1 MNKKHFY
8 WLSLLLFAVTLG
20 ACSSNQTETSSSE
33 SVQQGTSNLREKP
46 YREEQFLL
54 GTYTR
59 LSVYDEGKEA
69 ALAPAFARIKDLGDR
84 ITINEPGSEID
95 KINEKAGIEPVKVSS
110 DIYYLVKT
118 AKEYSVESQG
128 AFNLVIG
135 AITQLWRIGFDDAR
149 KPSQAEID
157 QALTKLDYNKVQLD
171 DQNETVYLEE
181 KGMIMDLGAIAK
193 GYIAD
198 EIAKVLRQEGVT
210 SGIVD
215 LGGNILVIG
224 HSFRGPDQK
233 WNIGIQDPNTA
244 RGTVIGSVQG
254 ADKTVVTSGVY
265 ERYLEVDGNKY
276 HHIFDTKTGY
286 PVDNDLASVSILTE
300 HSIDGDALTTML
312 FAKGLEEGM
321 RFVEE
326 QAPKGTDAI
335 FITHEG
341 KVYITSGLADNFKLD
356 AESGYEMAK

>member
-1 MNKKHFY
+1 MNKKRFH
-8 WLSLLLFAVTLG
+8 WLGLFLLVLVLG
-20 ACSSNQTETSSSE
+20 ACGTGKSKTNTSE
-33 SVQQGTSNLREKP
+33 STQTPANLRDKP

-59 LSVYDEGKEA
+59 LSVYDEGKED

-95 KINEKAGIEPVKVSS
+95 QINEKAGIEPVQVSP
-110 DIYYLVKT
+110 DIYLLVKT
-118 AKEYSVESQG
+118 AKEYSIKSEG
-128 AFNLVIG
+128 AFNLAIG

-157 QALTKLDYNKVQLD
+157 QALTKIDYNKVQLD
-171 DQNETVYLEE
+171 DEKQTVFLEE
-181 KGMIMDLGAIAK
+181 EGMIIDLGAIAK

-198 EIAKVLRQEGVT
+198 EVAKVLRQEGVT

-224 HSFRGPDQK
+224 HSYRGADQE

-244 RGTVIGSVQG
+244 RGTTIGTIQE
-254 ADKTVVTSGVY
+254 ADKTVVTSGIY
-265 ERYLEVDGNKY
+265 ERFLELDGQKY
-276 HHIFDTKTGY
+276 HHIFDTATGY
-286 PVDNDLASVSILTE
+286 PVENELASVSVVTD

-312 FAKGLEEGM
+312 FAKGLEEGI

-326 QAPKGTDAI
+326 QTPEGTDAI

-341 KVYITSGLADNFKLD
+341 QVYVTSGLQEEFKLD
-356 AESGYEMAK
+356 SESGYQMAK

>member
-1 MNKKHFY
+1 MV
-8 WLSLLLFAVTLG
+8 LLLG
-20 ACSSNQTETSSSE
+20 ACSSEPPQTSASE
-33 SVQQGTSNLREKP
+33 SAQEESHLREKP

-95 KINEKAGIEPVKVSS
+95 KINENAGIEPVKVSS

-118 AKEYSVESQG
+118 AKEYSVESKG

-157 QALTKLDYNKVQLD
+157 EALTKIDYNKVQLN
-171 DQNETVYLEE
+171 DQKETVFLEE
-181 KGMIMDLGAIAK
+181 KGMIIDLGAIAK

-198 EIAKVLRQEGVT
+198 EVATVLRNEGVT

-224 HSFRGPDQK
+224 HSFRGSNQK

-244 RGTVIGSVQG
+244 RGTVIGTVQG

-265 ERYLEVDGNKY
+265 ERFLEVDGKTY

-286 PVDNDLASVSILTE
+286 PVDNELASVSILTD

-326 QAPKGTDAI
+326 QTPKGTDAI

-341 KVYITSGLADNFKLD
+341 QVYTTSGLKDHFKLD
-356 AESGYEMAK
+356 PDSGYEMAK